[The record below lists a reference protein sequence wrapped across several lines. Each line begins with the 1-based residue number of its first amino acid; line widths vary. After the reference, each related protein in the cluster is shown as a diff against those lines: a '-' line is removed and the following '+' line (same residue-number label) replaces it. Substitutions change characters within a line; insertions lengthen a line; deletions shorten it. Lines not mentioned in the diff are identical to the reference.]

1 MKYIRAFIAFVIFA
15 VVGALFGFALH
26 WALNQVYPHGLRIDR
41 WGIIVVL
48 LFFSTF
54 IFFTLQMIVDL
65 VEAICKPFR
74 RLGGPYR
81 VVGMAA
87 IAVYILYCLW
97 SLHDLWVTHYKFH
110 FTGMKDIEWPK
121 FTMAVLL
128 SIITIVAFGICITS
142 AWGPKDMGKRQS
154 S

>member
-1 MKYIRAFIAFVIFA
+1 MKYVKAGFAFIVFA
-15 VVGALFGFALH
+15 IVGALFGYALY
-26 WALNQVYPHGLRIDR
+26 WAFNQVYPLGLLIDR

-48 LFFSTF
+48 TFFSAF
-54 IFFTLQMIVDL
+54 VFFTLQMMVDL
-65 VEAICKPFR
+65 VEALCKPIR
-74 RLGGPYR
+74 RIGGRYR
-81 VVGMAA
+81 FVGMAA
-87 IAVYILYCLW
+87 IAEYVIYCLW
-97 SLHDLWVTHYKFH
+97 SLYNLWVVYYKFH

>member
-1 MKYIRAFIAFVIFA
+1 MKYVKAGFAFIVFA
-15 VVGALFGFALH
+15 IVGALFGYALY
-26 WALNQVYPHGLRIDR
+26 WAFNQVYPLGLLIDR

-48 LFFSTF
+48 TFFSALV
-54 IFFTLQMIVDL
+54 FFTLQMMVDL
-65 VEAICKPFR
+65 VEALCKPIR
-74 RLGGPYR
+74 RIGGRYR
-81 VVGMAA
+81 FVGMAA
-87 IAVYILYCLW
+87 IAEYVIYCLW
-97 SLHDLWVTHYKFH
+97 SLYNLWVVYYKFH
-110 FTGMKDIEWPK
+110 FTGMNDMEWPK